1 MQTTVPAVDV
11 KLAAEGVVF
20 EVESLYAALAGL
32 TDRRHARG
40 IRHTLVHVL
49 VYLLLAKLAG
59 QDRLSGIADWV
70 KYRQETLAQLL
81 GLSRPRAPS
90 LNTYRR
96 VLGQYI
102 DIEEFERVVR
112 DFFAALPGA
121 STSRERALDGKTLRG
136 TIVTGQMQGRHLLA
150 VFLPSEGWVELQVE
164 VGSHE
169 NEISAAPGVLK
180 SLDLQGKVVTGDA
193 IFAQRDLSQQIVEAS
208 GDYVWTVKD
217 NQPTLRQDLEVA
229 FQSEPTSKGFS
240 PTPKAIR
247 SARTIEKGHGREEQ
261 RILRVTADLN
271 GYLDW
276 PGVQQVFQLE
286 RHIRRTGDGHVSHE
300 VVYGISSLTAA
311 EASPEQLLAFNRGH
325 WAIENGLHYR
335 RDETLRED
343 WCHLKC
349 GNAPWAMAVINNLI
363 IGLVL
368 HLKRKNLPATRRYFD
383 SHPQEAQWLVLRRLS

>member
-1 MQTTVPAVDV
+1 MQSTVPAVGV

-20 EVESLYAALAGL
+20 EVASLYAALAGL

-40 IRHTLVHVL
+40 IRYTLAHVL
-49 VYLLLAKLAG
+49 VYILLAKLAG

-81 GLSRPRAPS
+81 GLSRPRTPS

-96 VLGQYI
+96 VLGQSI

-112 DFFAALPGA
+112 DFFAALPEAG
-121 STSRERALDGKTLRG
+121 TSRERAMDGKTLRG

-193 IFAQRDLSQQIVEAS
+193 IFAQRDLSQQIVEAG

-217 NQPTLRQDLEVA
+217 NQPQLRH
-229 FQSEPTSKGFS
+229 
-240 PTPKAIR
+240 AI
-247 SARTIEKGHGREEQ
+247 
-261 RILRVTADLN
+261 
-271 GYLDW
+271 
-276 PGVQQVFQLE
+276 
-286 RHIRRTGDGHVSHE
+286 
-300 VVYGISSLTAA
+300 
-311 EASPEQLLAFNRGH
+311 EQLFQTETCLPGTSPVITDIQTAQTLEKSH
-325 WAIENGLHYR
+325 GLH
-335 RDETLRED
+335 
-343 WCHLKC
+343 
-349 GNAPWAMAVINNLI
+349 I
-363 IGLVL
+363 
-368 HLKRKNLPATRRYFD
+368 PAKTITH
-383 SHPQEAQWLVLRRLS
+383 SG